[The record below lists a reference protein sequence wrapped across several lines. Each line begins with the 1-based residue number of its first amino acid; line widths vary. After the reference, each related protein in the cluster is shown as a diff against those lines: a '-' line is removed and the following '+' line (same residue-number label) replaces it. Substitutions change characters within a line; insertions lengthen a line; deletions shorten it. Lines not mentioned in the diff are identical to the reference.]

1 MLVTLIGKSAIHK
14 IILPQ
19 TTIGNYWISDKTGKQ
34 DKKLVN
40 IEGKD
45 GNWIITSNSNV
56 KIIDLKSVNIVNG
69 EIKAVSENEKVES
82 KVVLKENNMFGVYL
96 TNIKEFFILYCS
108 AAYEDNFTHYDIKHT
123 QELRIGK
130 GIQNHICYD
139 NRLVSDFHARIV
151 LNNGR
156 LILENHDTNFG
167 TFVNSRPV
175 RRESWVLFNGDVI
188 YIMGLK
194 IIIMGSSIFINN
206 PRNEVKIKEDNLV
219 FSAIKREMPILENNL
234 EDKEEL
240 DLYSEKEYYSRAP
253 RITNVIET
261 EKVKIDE
268 PPKLQDKQETP
279 MILVLGSTLSM
290 GAMMIISMINT
301 IDSGANGT
309 ADRKQ
314 MVFSLVMTVIM
325 LISIMIFPILN
336 IKYEKK
342 QKVKYEEKRQKR
354 YKEYLNKKSSEINK
368 IKNKQRE
375 ILFKNYISAEECTK
389 VILSRD
395 SRLWERKIEDY
406 DFLSIRLGIGDMP
419 LKIEVQYPE
428 KQFAMEDDNLV
439 EILNEIG
446 ENSKT
451 LNSAPIVTSL
461 AERNITAFV
470 KKNEENF
477 EKFMQNIMV
486 QLVAFHSY
494 EDLKLVFLLDED
506 KTKKWEYVKML
517 PHLWNSSREIRFF
530 ADNYD
535 DMKEVSQY
543 LEEVLKSR
551 IESEAEDYKSFMPY
565 YLIITDDYKK
575 IENLKLIKEIL
586 KYHNTNM
593 GFSLLCIT
601 DDLTQLP
608 NECKTFVEIDNKKGM
623 IFENEISS
631 TNHRQISLE
640 VANTFFF
647 GKIWQTI
654 ANIPIRSTVMGKA
667 ALPSGYSFL
676 EMYDVGLIE
685 QLNVLE
691 RWKRNDSTISL
702 KAQIGIDENKMPI
715 VLDVHEKF
723 HGPHGLIA
731 GSTGSGK
738 SEFIITYILSLAINY
753 HPDDVSFLLIDYKG
767 GGLAGAFQKNNLK
780 LPHLVGTI
788 TNIDTNGLQRSLASI
803 HSEVTRRQVMFNEAR
818 NKIDEG
824 TIDIYKYQKLY
835 HDGIVDE
842 PIPHLLIICDEFAEL
857 KQQQE
862 EFMDELI
869 SISRIGRSLGVHLI
883 LATQKPAGIVND
895 QIRSNSKFAVC
906 LKVQDR
912 EDSMDVIKKPDAA
925 SLRNA
930 GQFYMQVGNDDYF
943 ILGQSAWTGAPYFPA
958 DITKKKIDNS
968 IEFISNTGMPIKRL
982 DDSKQQVI
990 SNKGEQLTNILKYIC
1005 NIAADEQIKTR
1016 NLWLENI
1023 PENIFV
1029 DKLKKKYHIKQQ
1041 SNEVSAL
1048 IGEYD
1053 DPYNQRQGPVKLDL
1067 LNGGNVVIYGNAES
1081 GKETLLSTMVYNLMT
1096 TYSSEQV
1103 QMYLLDFGSEAMK
1116 IFKSSP
1122 HVGDVIF
1129 MGEDEKL
1136 GRFFGMIKEEIERR
1150 KNIISDYNGDY
1161 KLYLE
1166 SSNNSLPMIVVVI
1179 NNYEAFNENYEM
1191 EYDDLLLTISREGL
1205 KYGITFVA
1213 TSSSFND
1220 MRYRLGQN
1228 FKNKIALQLNKD
1240 DDYYSIFEKV
1250 GKKRPSNN
1258 FGRGLI
1264 SIDDEIYEF
1273 QTAKICEAEEYNAF
1287 IGNTIENIKAD
1298 NKIIAKPIPVLP
1310 ERVSIDEIKSN
1321 IKDISSLPI
1330 GIARKT
1336 LKPIVYNLKK
1346 NFVTIVTSK
1355 KLSDSVEYSFYI
1367 LEALK
1372 QLKNISIVI
1381 INAEKVLQSETNN
1394 FVNDYNEL
1402 ALQISHNKDEKHT
1415 ICVVLGVDKF
1425 LNSIDEMQF
1434 KETLEDAEKNGN
1446 YSFIIVD
1453 SANKLKDHTYDEWFK
1468 EYLSEDSGIWVGSGF
1483 DSQYLISIMADR
1495 SDIDDNCGRDFGY
1508 LVKDGNYTMVKL
1520 LGMKKAGDDD
1530 E

>member
-1 MLVTLIGKSAIHK
+1 MHK
-14 IILPQ
+14 LILPQ
-19 TTIGNYWISDKTGKQ
+19 TVIGNYWISDRTGKIE
-34 DKKLVN
+34 KKLVN
-40 IEGKD
+40 IEGLN
-45 GNWIITSNSNV
+45 GNWIIVSNNYA
-56 KIIDLKSVNIVNG
+56 KIIDLKSVNINNG
-69 EIKAVSENEKVES
+69 EIRAVSGAEKVE
-82 KVVLKENNMFGVYL
+82 KQIILKENKMFGIYL
-96 TNIKEFFILYCS
+96 TSTKEFYVIYCAPS
-108 AAYEDNFTHYDIKHT
+108 YEDNLTHYDIKNT
-123 QELRIGK
+123 QEVHIGS
-130 GIQNHICYD
+130 GRQNHICYE
-139 NRLVSDFHARIV
+139 NKLVKDFHAKIV

-156 LILENHDTNFG
+156 LILENFDTDFG
-167 TFVNSRPV
+167 TFVNSKPIKK
-175 RRESWVLFNGDVI
+175 ETKILFNGDVI
-188 YIMGLK
+188 FIMGLR
-194 IIIMGSSIFINN
+194 IIIMGNSIFINN
-206 PRNEVKIKEDNLV
+206 PGNMLKINDNNLV
-219 FSAIKREMPILENNL
+219 LNIRKRELPTVDDIE
-234 EDKEEL
+234 EDKEI
-240 DLYSEKEYYSRAP
+240 DLYSDKEYYSRAP
-253 RITNVIET
+253 RITNIIET
-261 EKVKIDE
+261 EKVKIDA
-268 PPKLQDKQETP
+268 PPQLQDKQETP
-279 MILVLGSTLSM
+279 MILVLGSTISM
-290 GAMMIISMINT
+290 GAMMLISMIST
-301 IDSGANGT
+301 ISNGISGT
-309 ADRKQ
+309 ANKSQ
-314 MVFSLVMTVIM
+314 LVFSLIMTAIM
-325 LISIMIFPILN
+325 FIGIMIFPILN
-336 IKYEKK
+336 IKYERK
-342 QKVKYEEKRQKR
+342 QKTNYEGKRQDK
-354 YKEYLNKKSSEINK
+354 YKEYLNKKASEINK
-368 IKNKQRE
+368 IKNKQRS

-389 VILSRD
+389 VILNRD
-395 SRLWERKIEDY
+395 ARLWERKIEDY
-406 DFLSIRLGIGDMP
+406 DFLSVRLGIGDMP

-451 LNSAPIVTSL
+451 LTGAPIVTSL
-461 AERNITAFV
+461 AEKNVTAFV
-470 KKNEENF
+470 KKDEENF

-486 QLVAFHSY
+486 QLVAFQSY
-494 EDLKLVFLLDED
+494 EDLKIVFLLDED

-517 PHLWNSSREIRFF
+517 PHLWNSSHEIRFF

-535 DMKEVSQY
+535 DMKEVSLY
-543 LEEVLKSR
+543 LEDILKKR
-551 IESEAEDYKSFMPY
+551 IESGGENYKSFTPY
-565 YLIITDDYKK
+565 YLIITDNYKK
-575 IENLKLIKEIL
+575 IENLKFIREML
-586 KYHNTNM
+586 KYSKENM

-601 DDLTQLP
+601 EDLTQLP

-631 TNHRQISLE
+631 SNHRQISLE

-647 GKIWQTI
+647 EKIWQTI
-654 ANIPIRSTVMGKA
+654 ANIPIRSTITGKS
-667 ALPSGYSFL
+667 ALPNSYTFL

-685 QLNVLE
+685 QLNILE

-702 KAQIGIDENKMPI
+702 KAPIGIDENKMPI
-715 VLDVHEKF
+715 VLDIHEKF

-753 HPDDVSFLLIDYKG
+753 HPDDVTFLLIDYKG
-767 GGLAGAFQKNNLK
+767 GGLAGAFQKNNIK

-803 HSEVTRRQVMFNEAR
+803 HSEVTRRQIVFNEAR

-835 HDGIVDE
+835 HDGLVDE

-912 EDSMDVIKKPDAA
+912 EDSIDVIKKPDAA
-925 SLRNA
+925 SLKNA

-958 DITKKKIDNS
+958 DMTKKKIDNS

-990 SNKGEQLTNILKYIC
+990 SNEGEQLTNILKYIC
-1005 NIAADEQIKTR
+1005 SIANEEQIKTK
-1016 NLWLENI
+1016 NLWLENV
-1023 PENIFV
+1023 PENIYV
-1029 DKLKKKYHIKQQ
+1029 DKLKKKYHFNPENNKYI
-1041 SNEVSAL
+1041 AL

-1053 DPYNQRQGPVKLDL
+1053 DPFKQRQGPVKIDL
-1067 LNGGNVVIYGNAES
+1067 LNDGNVVIYGNAES
-1081 GKETLLSTMVYNLMT
+1081 GKETLLSTMTYSLMT
-1096 TYSSEQV
+1096 SYNTDQL
-1103 QMYLLDFGSEAMK
+1103 QMYLLDFGSEALK

-1136 GRFFGMIKEEIERR
+1136 NRFFAMIREEIERR
-1150 KNIISDYNGDY
+1150 KAIISDYNGDY
-1161 KLYLE
+1161 KLYIE
-1166 SSNNSLPMIVVVI
+1166 KSKNSLPMIVVVI

-1191 EYDDLLLTISREGL
+1191 EYDDMLLTLSREGL
-1205 KYGITFVA
+1205 KYGITFVT

-1228 FKNKIALQLNKD
+1228 FKNKIALQLNKE

-1250 GKKRPSNN
+1250 GKKRPSHN

-1264 SIDDEIYEF
+1264 SINDEIYEF
-1273 QTAKICEAEEYNAF
+1273 QTAKICEAEEYNSV
-1287 IGNTIENIKAD
+1287 IEKTINEIKKD
-1298 NKIIAKPIPVLP
+1298 NKTVAKPIPVLP
-1310 ERVSIDEIKSN
+1310 ERVGIDDIKTE
-1321 IKDISSLPI
+1321 IKDITAVPI
-1330 GIARKT
+1330 GITRKT
-1336 LKPIVYNLKK
+1336 LKPLTYNFKK
-1346 NFVTIVTSK
+1346 NFATLITSK
-1355 KLSDSVEYSFYI
+1355 KLSDSVEYSFYV
-1367 LEALK
+1367 LEVLK
-1372 QLKNISIVI
+1372 KLFEINVVI
-1381 INAEKVLQSETNN
+1381 INAEKILQSETNN
-1394 FVNDYNEL
+1394 FVNTYNEL
-1402 ALQISHNKDEKHT
+1402 VSQVEKNNKKEHT
-1415 ICVVLGVDKF
+1415 ICVILGIDKF
-1425 LNSIDEMQF
+1425 LNSIEENQF
-1434 KETLEDAEKNGN
+1434 KNVLEKAEKNEN

-1453 SANKLKDHTYDEWFK
+1453 SANKIKDHTYEEWYK
-1468 EYLSEDSGIWVGSGF
+1468 EYLSEDTGIWVGNGF

-1495 SDIDDNCGRDFGY
+1495 RDIDDNCGRDFGY
-1508 LVKDGNYTMVKL
+1508 LVKDGNYTMLKL